1 MKAFFQELFRCKPFH
16 LLDNHMGQE
25 SSLFCGAAK
34 QPTQDTEKVSNFS
47 TVTQLVTYLD
57 AEAAKSRLRG
67 RSLVVMLCPSFI
79 SVVGKKKERK
89 PLIERKWGG
98 GI

>member
-16 LLDNHMGQE
+16 LGQE
-25 SSLFCGAAK
+25 SSLFHGAAK
-34 QPTQDTEKVSNFS
+34 QPTQDMEKVSNFS
-47 TVTQLVTYLD
+47 TVTQLVTCLD
-57 AEAAKSRLRG
+57 VEAAKSRLRG
-67 RSLVVMLCPSFI
+67 RSLVVIVCPSCI
-79 SVVGKKKERK
+79 YVRGEKKK